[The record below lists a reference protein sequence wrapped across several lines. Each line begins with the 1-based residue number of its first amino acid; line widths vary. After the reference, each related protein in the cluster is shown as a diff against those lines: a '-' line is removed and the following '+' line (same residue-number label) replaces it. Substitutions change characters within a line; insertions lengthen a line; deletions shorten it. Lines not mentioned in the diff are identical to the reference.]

1 MRSDRDCYK
10 HTRGEGWKALDG
22 PARAEVL
29 QVTVA
34 VFTVGR

>member
-1 MRSDRDCYK
+1 MISDRECYK
-10 HTRGEGWKALDG
+10 HARGEGWKALDG

-34 VFTVGR
+34 VLAVGR